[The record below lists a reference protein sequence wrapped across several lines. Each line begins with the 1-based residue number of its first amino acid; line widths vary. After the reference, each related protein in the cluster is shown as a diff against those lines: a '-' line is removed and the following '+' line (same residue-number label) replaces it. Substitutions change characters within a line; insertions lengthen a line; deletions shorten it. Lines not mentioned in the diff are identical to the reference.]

1 MVRRSLTAALAATV
15 LLSISANAQAQDP
28 ACADTVLPDVDPPC
42 VFEHDDTRDGTP
54 TELVSGFFQGDD
66 FDDSNGDT
74 LADRVDNS
82 FEAFEFTID
91 ENDPPAGNFTVNV
104 TWEDARVDLD
114 LYVYR
119 KRPDGTIVPG
129 AIASSASFGDNTE
142 DATYTPK
149 ILGTPVEPDTYVA
162 VVDNWCSNDAD
173 DDPASSDPAVTA
185 DCGIGASPPADEDDF
200 VGSVRLGAAQITN
213 QLPSVSLSGPD
224 AGRVGAALTYTAQG
238 NDPDGRI
245 ANYRFD
251 LDGDGYFERNALG
264 ANVVQTEFGTPGVY
278 NVGVQVTDDK
288 GDTAYASKAVRITG
302 PPRVLPVAL
311 SPLESF
317 KLSNPV
323 FGGRKGKS
331 LVVRY
336 RLRTRSRVTLS
347 LYRGKQRVKRLAS
360 GVKKANRTY
369 RIKVKPK
376 GLRKGTYTARIS
388 VRPTAGGKRQRARL
402 SSKRL

>member
-1 MVRRSLTAALAATV
+1 VIRRSLTAALAATL
-15 LLSISANAQAQDP
+15 LLSIAAGVQAQDP
-28 ACADTVLPDVDPPC
+28 TCAAGVTPPC
-42 VFEHDDTRDGTP
+42 VFEHDSSRDGTP
-54 TELVSGFFQGDD
+54 NEIVSGFFGGDD

-82 FEAFEFTID
+82 FEAFDFTIP
-91 ENDPPAGNFTVNV
+91 EGTQAGNFTVNV
-104 TWEDARVDLD
+104 TWGDARVDLD

-119 KRPDGTIVPG
+119 RRPDGTIVPG

-149 ILGTPVEPDTYVA
+149 ILGQNVEPDTYVA

-173 DDPASSDPAVTA
+173 DDPTSSDPADTA
-185 DCGIGASPPADEDDF
+185 DCGIGANPPADEDDF
-200 VGSVRLGAAQITN
+200 VGSVKLGAAQITN
-213 QLPSVSLSGPD
+213 LLPSVSLSGPD

-238 NDPDGRI
+238 TDPDGRI

-264 ANVVQTEFGTPGVY
+264 ANVVQTEFGAPGVY

-311 SPLESF
+311 GALESF

-331 LVVRY
+331 LVIRY
-336 RLRTRSRVTLS
+336 RLRARSRVTLS
-347 LYRGKQRVKRLAS
+347 LYRGKTRVKRLAS

-376 GLRKGTYTARIS
+376 GLRKATYTARIS

>member
-1 MVRRSLTAALAATV
+1 
-15 LLSISANAQAQDP
+15 
-28 ACADTVLPDVDPPC
+28 
-42 VFEHDDTRDGTP
+42 
-54 TELVSGFFQGDD
+54 
-66 FDDSNGDT
+66 
-74 LADRVDNS
+74 
-82 FEAFEFTID
+82 
-91 ENDPPAGNFTVNV
+91 
-104 TWEDARVDLD
+104 
-114 LYVYR
+114 
-119 KRPDGTIVPG
+119 
-129 AIASSASFGDNTE
+129 
-142 DATYTPK
+142 
-149 ILGTPVEPDTYVA
+149 
-162 VVDNWCSNDAD
+162 
-173 DDPASSDPAVTA
+173 
-185 DCGIGASPPADEDDF
+185 
-200 VGSVRLGAAQITN
+200 
-213 QLPSVSLSGPD
+213 
-224 AGRVGAALTYTAQG
+224 
-238 NDPDGRI
+238 
-245 ANYRFD
+245 
-251 LDGDGYFERNALG
+251 
-264 ANVVQTEFGTPGVY
+264 VQTEFGTPGVY